1 MLWFAVP
8 GGIARARPAGAE
20 TYARRTVGAT
30 LIRSQMRGTLAP
42 PLATVRQVKTLSP
55 AEAAQHLPVRLRG
68 VVTAF
73 SGWRDYFFFEDA
85 TGGIAINREEH
96 TPLHA
101 GDEVELTGVS
111 DPGLFSTSA
120 ISKQIRVIG
129 RGAMPAARL
138 YGYSDLEGGAKDA
151 EWVKVTGVVQSARV
165 ESIWNKRVLVL
176 GLEMSGKQASI
187 RIFKFDSGDVARFVD
202 ALVEVAG
209 VCGTAYND
217 KRQFIGLR
225 LFVGDASAVK
235 VLEPAPKDPYA
246 VQASPIRSVMGFRP
260 NGHAR
265 HRVKII
271 GTVTYQETGHAFYI
285 QDGSDGIRVATTEEQ
300 SVPVGTRIEAIGFPA
315 LGQYSPV
322 LTNASFRVIGLGD
335 AIAPARIGA
344 MDYLQF
350 KDTFAY
356 APYDGQLVH
365 LQGRVVSQLAL
376 PNEDAWLLRDKN
388 GDFVASLRQIAGK
401 PARLDV
407 VIGSTVAVTGV
418 MVVSVDSD
426 QQPRSFRVLL
436 RGPED
441 LTLVKSAPWWTPE
454 HLLVLLGLLF
464 AATMAVVLWTMLLR
478 QQVKRQTRLL
488 RESETRFRSQA
499 EHDTLTGL
507 SSRSY
512 LLEQLEAAVAEAQ
525 RTGSM
530 IGVIMLDLDHFKQVN
545 DTCGHHAGD
554 ELLCI
559 VARRI
564 RGAVRRT
571 DIVARMGG
579 DEFVVL
585 LNGLGHESEAEA
597 IGAKLVAHVAL
608 PTEIAGQE
616 WSVSAS
622 VGVCVYPEGG
632 PDGDT
637 LLMHV
642 DEAMYRAKAMGRNSS
657 CVYKAAA

>member
-1 MLWFAVP
+1 MIWFTAACGVANASLV
-8 GGIARARPAGAE
+8 GDLTHAS
-20 TYARRTVGAT
+20 RTTGAT
-30 LIRSQMRGTLAP
+30 LLQSQVNRALPAP
-42 PLATVRQVKTLSP
+42 LLTVRQVKTLSP
-55 AEAAQHLPVRLRG
+55 AEAARHIPVKLRG

-73 SGWRDYFFFEDA
+73 SGWRDYFFLQDA

-96 TPLHA
+96 ALLHA
-101 GDEVELTGVS
+101 GDEVEVTGVT

-120 ISKQIRVIG
+120 ISKQVRMIG
-129 RGAMPAARL
+129 RGTMPEARL

-151 EWVKVTGVVQSARV
+151 EWVKVSGVVQSARV
-165 ESIWNKRVLVL
+165 ESIWNKSVLVL
-176 GLEMSGKQASI
+176 GLEMSGQQTSV
-187 RIFKFDSGDVARFVD
+187 RIFGFDGADVTRYVD
-202 ALVEVAG
+202 ALIEVQG

-225 LFVGDASAVK
+225 LFVGDARTIK

-246 VQASPIRSVMGFRP
+246 GEASPIRSIMGFRP

-265 HRVKII
+265 HRVKITGI
-271 GTVTYQETGHAFYI
+271 VTYQETGHALYI
-285 QDGSDGIRVATTEEQ
+285 QDGSDGIRVTTTEEQ

-315 LGQYSPV
+315 IGPYSPV
-322 LTNASFRVIGLGD
+322 LTNASFRILGVGTPIS
-335 AIAPARIGA
+335 AAPIEAA
-344 MDYLQF
+344 DFLQY

-365 LQGRVVSQLAL
+365 LQGKVVSQLAL
-376 PNEDAWLLRDKN
+376 PNEDAWLLRDDH
-388 GDFVASLRQIAGK
+388 GSFVVSLRRSGGKWSPLKIA
-401 PARLDV
+401 
-407 VIGSTVAVTGV
+407 IGSTMSVSGV
-418 MVVSVDSD
+418 MLVAVDSD
-426 QQPRSFRVLL
+426 RQPRSFRILL

-441 LTLVKSAPWWTPE
+441 LTLVKPAPWWTPA
-454 HLLVLLGLLF
+454 HLLVLMGLLF
-464 AATMAVVLWTMLLR
+464 AATLAVVLWTMLLR

-488 RESETRFRSQA
+488 RESEGRFRNQA
-499 EHDTLTGL
+499 QHDTLTGVA
-507 SSRSY
+507 SRSF
-512 LLEQLEAAVAEAQ
+512 LLEQLAAAVGEAQ
-525 RTGSM
+525 RTGSVM
-530 IGVIMLDLDHFKQVN
+530 GVIMLDLDHFKQVN

-564 RGAVRRT
+564 RTVVRRS

-608 PTEIAGQE
+608 PTEIAGRA

-632 PDGDT
+632 TDGDA

-642 DEAMYRAKAMGRNSS
+642 DEAMYRAKAKGRNSS
-657 CVYKAAA
+657 CVYTAA